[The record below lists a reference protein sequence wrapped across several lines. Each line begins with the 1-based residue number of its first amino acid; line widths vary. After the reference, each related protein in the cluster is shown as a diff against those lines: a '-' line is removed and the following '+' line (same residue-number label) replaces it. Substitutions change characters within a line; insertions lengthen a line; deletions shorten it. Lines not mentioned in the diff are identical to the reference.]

1 MSRPVAVRSV
11 GTRLVTR
18 GLMLAS
24 LFAVMMAVDAT
35 REAEAGRWPVTQ
47 WCVRAYDGQMDCAYF
62 TYQQCQEA
70 VSATGG
76 DCAINPRFTGYP
88 APPAQARRY
97 YR

>member
-1 MSRPVAVRSV
+1 MSRHVVVRALGSC
-11 GTRLVTR
+11 LVLR

-24 LFAVMMAVDAT
+24 LFTVMIAVDAT

-62 TYQQCQEA
+62 TFQQCQEA

-76 DCAINPRFTGYP
+76 DCAINPRFNGYP
-88 APPAQARRY
+88 APPAQPLRY
-97 YR
+97 